1 MDFGKKTLF
10 LMIKQFIKNNIQF
23 QYDYKSL
30 QRFFKKIY
38 LTKLESLKIIVS
50 MIGTFWNLFVK
61 KRKLPTSLMFILNVY
76 NFFLKCVIDF
86 KYLHHIDFQVNKFN
100 LYL

>member
-30 QRFFKKIY
+30 QRFKKKSY

-50 MIGTFWNLFVK
+50 MIGTF
-61 KRKLPTSLMFILNVY
+61 
-76 NFFLKCVIDF
+76 
-86 KYLHHIDFQVNKFN
+86 
-100 LYL
+100 